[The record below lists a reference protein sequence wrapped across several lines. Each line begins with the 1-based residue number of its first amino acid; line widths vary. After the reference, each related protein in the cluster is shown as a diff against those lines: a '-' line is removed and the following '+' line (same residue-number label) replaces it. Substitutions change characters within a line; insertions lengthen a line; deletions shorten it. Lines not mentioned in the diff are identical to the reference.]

1 MQRLA
6 AVNGLVALV
15 GSESY
20 LIQVRRLQLLELS
33 ISMCFTQSL
42 KTCRH
47 LLLFLRMFVW
57 WFQACGGGLS
67 SCDPVR
73 F

>member
-20 LIQVRRLQLLELS
+20 LIQVRRLQLSS

-57 WFQACGGGLS
+57 WFQACGAIEHPAHVTL
-67 SCDPVR
+67 
-73 F
+73 